1 MIEQIQIIADA
12 IINSITDLK
21 KAVFLAI
28 IDDEG
33 RVLKRDE
40 ISNEYVFAGIN
51 DNDNSYFYIRT
62 RNSGKIE
69 FSESSTSKKFSQIQN
84 FYRVRYQLRVVAC
97 LKNVDPICFEESLR
111 FAIMNAN
118 LTSSATFANV
128 SVVPVQSLI
137 DPIAVVTEESPS
149 KKPKPFSKNL
159 SFIAFDF
166 DIVGDRDM
174 SLESYCLNPCS
185 PPSC

>member
-12 IINSITDLK
+12 ISSSIPDFK
-21 KAVFLAI
+21 KSVFLAVL
-28 IDDEG
+28 DEEG
-33 RVLKRDE
+33 RVLKRDQT
-40 ISNEYVFAGIN
+40 SNEYVFAGIN
-51 DNDNSYFYIRT
+51 DLDNSYFYIRT

-69 FSESSTSKKFSQIQN
+69 FSESSTSKKFAQFQN
-84 FYRVRYQLRVVAC
+84 FFRVRYELRVVAC
-97 LKNVDPICFEESLR
+97 LQNVDPFCFEESLR

-118 LTSSATFANV
+118 LQSSAIFANV

-137 DPIAVVTEESPS
+137 DPIAVVSEETPS
-149 KKPKPFSKNL
+149 KKTKQFSKNL
-159 SFIAFDF
+159 TFVAFDF

-174 SLESYCLNPCS
+174 SLEAYCLNPCS